1 MVVDYVVWVVSLH
14 PLFIFTQPNQ
24 ESKKK
29 VDTTKQIIDE
39 NEALRQRI
47 RELEEKVQNMPTSE
61 HGSCSRNKVQKKVKF
76 LFLK

>member
-1 MVVDYVVWVVSLH
+1 MVWVVSLH

-61 HGSCSRNKVQKKVKF
+61 HGSCSKNKVQKKVKF